1 MTPAFAEAAGAA
13 PTPQS
18 QMMSSL
24 LMILIFVAIFYFF
37 IIRPQRK
44 QKKKQQDMM
53 SGLRSG
59 DRVITIGGFYATVVE
74 TKDKD
79 IILDLADG
87 VRVRMVKNAISGKV
101 VEEPTKEAK

>member
-1 MTPAFAEAAGAA
+1 MTPAFADTAAAV

-53 SGLRSG
+53 SSLRSG

-74 TKDKD
+74 MKDKD

-101 VEEPTKEAK
+101 VEETTKEAK